1 MNIAKGKVAAG
12 SKKNPSPHLSSNR
25 AMPVMRRSALSGG
38 VTHSIVHDLGIGI
51 VTGRFSGGP
60 FPTEVELCA
69 RYGAARTVLR
79 EAVKMLTAKGLI
91 TSRPRQGIRVTPE
104 DNWNLLD
111 PDVLHWFLERNF
123 SLALLIDFTQIRLSV
138 EPGAAAL
145 AATAA
150 SAEEKRAI
158 THAIERM
165 YAAERGEDDPL
176 ASDIEFHVAVLQASN
191 NRFFRQMR
199 EMISTALQVSI
210 MRTNEL
216 KGVQLAS
223 ARDHE
228 KVAKLIVAGKA
239 AAASDAMRELIQ
251 GALTL
256 IRKAAR

>member
-1 MNIAKGKVAAG
+1 
-12 SKKNPSPHLSSNR
+12 
-25 AMPVMRRSALSGG
+25 MPVMRRSAVGGG
-38 VTHSIVHDLGIGI
+38 VTYAIVQDLGIGI
-51 VTGRFSGGP
+51 VTGSFAGEP
-60 FPTEVELCA
+60 FPTESDLCE
-69 RYGAARTVLR
+69 RYGVARTVIR

-111 PDVLHWFLERNF
+111 PDVLFWYLERKF
-123 SLALLIDFTQIRLSV
+123 SLALLIEFTQIRLWV

-145 AATAA
+145 AAVAA

-158 THAIERM
+158 VHAIGRM

-199 EMISTALQVSI
+199 EMISVALQVSI
-210 MRTNEL
+210 KRTNAL
-216 KGVQLAS
+216 KGVRLAS

-228 KVAKLIVAGKA
+228 KVATLIVAGKPA
-239 AAASDAMRELIQ
+239 AAANAMRELIQ
-251 GALTL
+251 GALDL
-256 IRKAAR
+256 INTGSR